1 MNAGLTPEQL
11 AIATVRGLAMDAPHA
26 ARSGHQGTAMALA
39 PLAHVLWQRIMTYDP
54 AHPDWPD
61 RDRFILSAGHASI
74 LLYSMLHLTGYAVSL
89 DDIRNFRQW
98 GSATPGHPEAGHLPG
113 VEVTTGPLGQGFANG
128 VGMGIAERWL
138 RHRFGSDLYDHHIF
152 VICSDG
158 DLAEGVSH
166 EAASLAGHLGLGRL
180 IYIYDDN
187 RVSIDGT
194 TDEWLSDDPVKR
206 FSSYGWHTLQLGE
219 AAEDLD
225 TLETALREA
234 MAVEDAPSLLVLRSH
249 IAHPSPDL
257 TDHPSTHGYAL
268 FDEEIASAK
277 AAIGIPED
285 ETFWVPPEAKEVYE
299 TAAARGRDA
308 RLAWEQRLEA
318 SDSKTRSEY
327 EAALEG
333 RVQCET
339 GRGKARSKTQENGE
353 ASEAGEATGAA
364 KTSQTNSAIN
374 WPPSFTPGEKI
385 ATRVASNQCLK
396 ALSALN
402 PHIVAG
408 GADLTGNTGTKLA
421 DAKLISRDCA
431 DGQQIYFG
439 VREHAMA
446 ATMVGMARHGGILPV
461 GGTFLVFS
469 DYMRPSVRLAAMSG
483 AKAVFAWSHD
493 SVAVGEDGPTHQP
506 IEHLAS
512 LRAIPRLSV
521 IRPAD
526 ATETV
531 GAWQA
536 AAASD
541 GPTALILTRQG
552 VPVLEQTSAE
562 SVAKGA
568 YVLETPASA
577 SGEISATETPASS
590 ALPADARSP
599 ADTPDITL
607 IGTGSEVALC
617 LEAAR
622 MLAIDGI
629 GAQVVSMPSWDLFAA
644 QPESYQASVLP
655 EGVPTLSV
663 EAGSTH
669 GWHRWAD
676 DALGIDDFG
685 ASAPGDEVMR
695 NLGMTVSL
703 VRSRA
708 LALLKAART
717 ETSPDSAAR
726 TESCC

>member
-1 MNAGLTPEQL
+1 MNAGLTQEQL

-39 PLAHVLWQRIMTYDP
+39 PLAHVLWHRIMTYDP
-54 AHPDWPD
+54 ADPEWPD

-74 LLYSMLHLTGYAVSL
+74 LLYSMLHLTGYALSL
-89 DDIRNFRQW
+89 DDIRSFRQW

-138 RHRFGSDLYDHHIF
+138 RHRFGSDLCDHHIF

-166 EAASLAGHLGLGRL
+166 EAASLSGHLGLGRL

-206 FSSYGWHTLQLGE
+206 FSSYGWHTRQLGE
-219 AAEDLD
+219 SGEDLD
-225 TLETALREA
+225 TLETALRDA
-234 MAVEDAPSLLVLRSH
+234 MAAEDAPSLLVLRSH

-299 TAAARGRDA
+299 TAAARGREA
-308 RLAWEQRLEA
+308 RLGWEQRLEA
-318 SDSKTRSEY
+318 SDSRTRSEY

-333 RVQCET
+333 RVRFESS
-339 GRGKARSKTQENGE
+339 RGKEG
-353 ASEAGEATGAA
+353 
-364 KTSQTNSAIN
+364 N
-374 WPPSFTPGEKI
+374 WPPSFKPGEKI

-421 DAKLISRDCA
+421 DAKPISSDCA

-446 ATMVGMARHGGILPV
+446 ATMVGMARHGGIVPV

-469 DYMRPSVRLAAMSG
+469 DYMRPSVRLAAMCG

-526 ATETV
+526 AAETI

-536 AAASD
+536 AAESD

-562 SVAKGA
+562 GVAKGA
-568 YVLETPASA
+568 YVLETHLPASA
-577 SGEISATETPASS
+577 NSSASETPASS
-590 ALPADARSP
+590 AGPADARSP
-599 ADTPDITL
+599 ADAPDIIL
-607 IGTGSEVALC
+607 IGTGSEVTLC
-617 LEAAR
+617 LEAAQ
-622 MLAIDGI
+622 MLARDGI
-629 GAQVVSMPSWDLFAA
+629 SAQVVSMPSWDLFAA
-644 QPESYQASVLP
+644 QPASYRASVLP
-655 EGVPTLSV
+655 EGVPALSV

-676 DALGIDDFG
+676 DAVGIDDFG

-708 LALLKAART
+708 LALLKAAN
-717 ETSPDSAAR
+717 TSAISNNSATDSAAR